1 MPEISRVNVEVW
13 KMRLGRKY
21 ATDLP
26 GLKTLSDSIAAEASE
41 VVTITGSGM
50 DGGNAN
56 GVITGNKLEML
67 SACEELIRARDTG
80 GAGGD
85 TPLRMIYP
93 RFEISHLH

>member
-1 MPEISRVNVEVW
+1 MAEISRVNVEVW

-26 GLKTLSDSIAAEASE
+26 GLKTLSDAIAADASE
-41 VVTITGSGM
+41 VVTITATGM
-50 DGGNAN
+50 DGGNAS
-56 GVITGNKLEML
+56 GAITGNKLEML

-80 GAGGD
+80 ADGSD

-93 RFEISHLH
+93 TFAIGHTH